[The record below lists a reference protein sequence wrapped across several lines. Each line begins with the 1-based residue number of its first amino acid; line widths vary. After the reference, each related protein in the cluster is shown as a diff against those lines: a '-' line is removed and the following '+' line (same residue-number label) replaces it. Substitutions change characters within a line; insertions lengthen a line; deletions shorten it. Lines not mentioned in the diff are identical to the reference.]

1 MIYTF
6 ALNADAVAFA
16 GQPRVTLACGKGGA
30 IRVTKPRAADSN
42 GLLQYDA
49 WSAWPS
55 DDSMAGGGPPVPG
68 QTWDNRFEVWASND
82 GLDYELV
89 WAAVDNGMDVNLYLT
104 EDDAFDALAAILPL
118 ELTGYE
124 FYEVRS
130 AFDNNPSDNRGGVSL
145 LVDMNTGIAGY
156 DLVKQTP
163 DTPIK
168 EEWNWLTDT
177 QVSYN
182 GTEDST
188 PLNVS
193 PKRTFSGNFSFD
205 DVSDLRRF
213 LATMQVSYG
222 RTFRVPLYQYQVKA
236 KTAIAVG
243 DEYILCNTARGDFRE
258 GREVLVREG
267 DAWEILVVR
276 DVQSDRLL
284 FQTTATQAYSA
295 KALVTPLTKA
305 FTATGAQASR
315 VNPDHS
321 GTASFTFREELPW
334 VPFVAP
340 ENVEAL
346 TTFDNLLVLDRRS
359 VGTQFDMQFDS
370 GLIITDEYIG
380 RADLFNPWTQG
391 QWAFPLRWQCNRM
404 LDIEDWNW
412 WVRFANAIQGAST
425 NFLLPSFREDLPIFT
440 KAIGGQNA
448 ITFTGHEFRD
458 HYYGLDTFSRLVIE
472 SGAGRQFVKVTGIST
487 VAGNDRVTF
496 TPALPAGDWSDDQ
509 RVGFLLKV
517 RNADD
522 KVTVDHYGLHSDV
535 SMSVRTVK

>member
-6 ALNADAVAFA
+6 ALNADAVAFS
-16 GQPRVTLACGKGGA
+16 GQPRATLACGKDGA
-30 IRVTKPRAADSN
+30 IRITKPRAAASG
-42 GLLQYDA
+42 GLLQFDA
-49 WSAWPS
+49 WSAWPA

-68 QTWDNRFEVWASND
+68 QTWDNRFEVWASNGGPFTKIWSAQD
-82 GLDYELV
+82 Q
-89 WAAVDNGMDVNLYLT
+89 GMDPDLYLT
-104 EDDAFDALAAILPL
+104 EDDAFDAIDAILPV
-118 ELTGYE
+118 EFTGYE
-124 FYEVRS
+124 SFQVRS
-130 AFDNNPSDNRGGVSL
+130 AFDDNPGDNREGISL
-145 LVDMNTGIAGY
+145 LVEMNTGILGY
-156 DLVKQTP
+156 DLVTQTP
-163 DTPIK
+163 DAPIK
-168 EEWNWLTDT
+168 EEWKWLTDT
-177 QVSYN
+177 QISYN
-182 GTEDST
+182 GSEDRI
-188 PLNVS
+188 PLIRYA
-193 PKRTFSGNFSFD
+193 KRTFSGNFSFD
-205 DVSDLRRF
+205 EVEQVRRF
-213 LATMQVSYG
+213 IATIQKSYG
-222 RTFRVPLYQYQVKA
+222 RTFRAPLYQYQVKSKA
-236 KTAIAVG
+236 AIVVG
-243 DEYILCNTARGDFRE
+243 QDFILCNTARGDFRE
-258 GREVLVREG
+258 EREVLVRE
-267 DAWEILVVR
+267 DDSWEILVVK
-276 DVQSDRLL
+276 DVQADRLL
-284 FQTTATQAYSA
+284 FQTTTTKAYSA

-305 FTATGAQASR
+305 FTATGALASR

-340 ENVEAL
+340 ENAEAL
-346 TTFDNLLVLDRRS
+346 TTFDSLLVLDRRS

-391 QWAFPLRWQCNRM
+391 QWAFLLRWQCNRM

-496 TPALPAGDWSDDQ
+496 TPALPAGDWSDEQ

-517 RNADD
+517 RSADD
-522 KVTVDHYGLHSDV
+522 KVTVDHYGMHSDV